1 MISFDWVGETSLL
14 FSLYIYFK
22 PSIQNIS
29 ALEAIMMTSTQM
41 MFKNH
46 IFAVILIG
54 TLLYSGNVS
63 AQLGQQLDSADPG
76 RIERNLTDRPFTP
89 QVGPNIKIKK
99 FVPQNAPAGAE
110 NIKFNF
116 GGVSLEG
123 ASIYSED
130 DLAYLYKGMI
140 GTEISLA
147 DLYAIAN
154 RMTLKYRNDGFILTQ
169 VVVPIQTIESGIAQ
183 LQVVEGFIDNVVIQG
198 GEESTSALKIIEQYA
213 SRISTGGAL
222 NISNMERQLLLIND
236 LPGVMAR
243 SIISP
248 SKTTSGA
255 ADMLIIIERDPF
267 EAIAGIN
274 NHGSRFLGLFQADGT
289 AQFNSWLGF
298 NETISAQFVLA
309 PDAGVELAFGS
320 LRYEQPVG
328 PLGTRLSLTGS
339 ITDTDPGF
347 TLDAFDVRGSSKSIR
362 VEATHPFIRS
372 RNTNV
377 LGRFSFD
384 WRDVDSR
391 NNIELTR
398 EDRIR
403 ALRTGARVDF
413 LDRILGVAVN
423 TLDLQISQ
431 GIDVLGASDEGD
443 ANLSRALGDPTF
455 TKGNIVVQRLQRV
468 NNSVNILLEGRGQL
482 SNNPLLSSE
491 EFGLGGISSVR
502 GYAPSEVVG
511 DDGIAGS
518 VEVQW
523 NEPSGKTQFFGF
535 LDSGTVWDQDATSS
549 ATQRSSLTSTGLG
562 VRVDLP
568 FQVNAEF
575 VAAQPLH
582 RDIETRNER
591 SPQFF
596 FSLNKEF

>member
-198 GEESTSALKIIEQYA
+198 GEESNSALKIIEQYA

-255 ADMLIIIERDPF
+255 FRQMVQHNL
-267 EAIAGIN
+267 
-274 NHGSRFLGLFQADGT
+274 
-289 AQFNSWLGF
+289 
-298 NETISAQFVLA
+298 
-309 PDAGVELAFGS
+309 
-320 LRYEQPVG
+320 
-328 PLGTRLSLTGS
+328 
-339 ITDTDPGF
+339 
-347 TLDAFDVRGSSKSIR
+347 
-362 VEATHPFIRS
+362 
-372 RNTNV
+372 
-377 LGRFSFD
+377 
-384 WRDVDSR
+384 
-391 NNIELTR
+391 
-398 EDRIR
+398 
-403 ALRTGARVDF
+403 
-413 LDRILGVAVN
+413 ILG
-423 TLDLQISQ
+423 
-431 GIDVLGASDEGD
+431 
-443 ANLSRALGDPTF
+443 
-455 TKGNIVVQRLQRV
+455 
-468 NNSVNILLEGRGQL
+468 
-482 SNNPLLSSE
+482 
-491 EFGLGGISSVR
+491 
-502 GYAPSEVVG
+502 
-511 DDGIAGS
+511 
-518 VEVQW
+518 
-523 NEPSGKTQFFGF
+523 
-535 LDSGTVWDQDATSS
+535 
-549 ATQRSSLTSTGLG
+549 
-562 VRVDLP
+562 
-568 FQVNAEF
+568 
-575 VAAQPLH
+575 
-582 RDIETRNER
+582 
-591 SPQFF
+591 
-596 FSLNKEF
+596 